1 MPIFKT
7 AANTHRMQTPFL
19 QDEVAP
25 PARSGAA
32 TSDTRAVRI
41 ALKVVPGS
49 RREEVAGMLGERLK
63 IRVSA
68 PPEDGKANRAVCR
81 VLAEALGADE
91 RDVTIVVGTTNPEKV
106 ARVAGMSAAEVRAR
120 LTQGA
125 SE

>member
-1 MPIFKT
+1 
-7 AANTHRMQTPFL
+7 
-19 QDEVAP
+19 
-25 PARSGAA
+25 
-32 TSDTRAVRI
+32 
-41 ALKVVPGS
+41 
-49 RREEVAGMLGERLK
+49 MLGERLK